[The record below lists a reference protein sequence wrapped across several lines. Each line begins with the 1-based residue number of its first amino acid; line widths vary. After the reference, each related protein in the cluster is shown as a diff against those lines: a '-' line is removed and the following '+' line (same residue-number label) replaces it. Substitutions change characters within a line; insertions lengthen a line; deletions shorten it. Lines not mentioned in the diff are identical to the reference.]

1 MIIMF
6 INFYLILMID
16 RNNRKIK
23 YQFIFCLTI
32 YDNFQKLL
40 YYIFHFF
47 SLINNSNLY
56 NKMGNC

>member
-1 MIIMF
+1 
-6 INFYLILMID
+6 MID

-23 YQFIFCLTI
+23 YQVIFCLTI